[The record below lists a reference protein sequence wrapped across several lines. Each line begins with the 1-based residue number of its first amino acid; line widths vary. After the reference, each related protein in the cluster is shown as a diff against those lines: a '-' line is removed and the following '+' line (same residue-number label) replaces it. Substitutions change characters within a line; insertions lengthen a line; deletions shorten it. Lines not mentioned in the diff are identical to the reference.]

1 LLARSFARLRPGRQP
16 FIPPVTQQPRYAI
29 ARRRLLRQIKV
40 LRGLCREKPP
50 TKSKGAR
57 RMKTMLKVGVAAAG
71 VLMMGAPALA
81 EQGDVLIRLRAIT
94 VQPQEKVGPVL
105 PSFPTSSGRIT
116 NAYAPEIDFTYMLTN
131 HLGIEVIAATT
142 KHCVDG
148 GGSLAAV
155 GRLACTWVLPP
166 TVTLQYHFVPEGK
179 VHPYVG
185 AGVNWTL
192 FYNEKASTE
201 LVNAIGATDVN
212 LSSSWGYALQAGIDF
227 DISEKMFL
235 NLDVK
240 YVDMDTNAR
249 LTTGAAVNNL
259 RANIN
264 PLIVGVGVGWR
275 F

>member
-1 LLARSFARLRPGRQP
+1 
-16 FIPPVTQQPRYAI
+16 
-29 ARRRLLRQIKV
+29 
-40 LRGLCREKPP
+40 
-50 TKSKGAR
+50 
-57 RMKTMLKVGVAAAG
+57 
-71 VLMMGAPALA
+71 
-81 EQGDVLIRLRAIT
+81 
-94 VQPQEKVGPVL
+94 
-105 PSFPTSSGRIT
+105 
-116 NAYAPEIDFTYMLTN
+116 MLTI

-166 TVTLQYHFVPEGK
+166 TVTLQYHFAPEGK
-179 VHPYVG
+179 IHPYVG

-192 FYNEKASTE
+192 FYNERASTE
-201 LVNAIGATDVN
+201 LVNAIGATDVK

-227 DISEKMFL
+227 DLSEKMFL

-264 PLIVGVGVGWR
+264 PLIAGVGVGWR

>member
-1 LLARSFARLRPGRQP
+1 M
-16 FIPPVTQQPRYAI
+16 
-29 ARRRLLRQIKV
+29 RQIKALPRTCGHKAV
-40 LRGLCREKPP
+40 NQ
-50 TKSKGAR
+50 TKGQFF
-57 RMKTMLKVGVAAAG
+57 MTMLKTSLMAAVAAMA
-71 VLMMGAPALA
+71 LTTPAQA
-81 EQGDVLIRLRAIT
+81 AQGDILIRLRAIT

-105 PSFPTSSGRIT
+105 PTFPTSGGRIT
-116 NAYAPEIDFTYMLTN
+116 NAYAPEIDFTYMLTGN
-131 HLGIEVIAATT
+131 IGIELIAATT
-142 KHCVDG
+142 KHCVEG

-166 TVTLQYHFVPEGK
+166 TLTLQYHFAPEGK

-185 AGVNWTL
+185 AGVNWTM
-192 FYNEKASTE
+192 FYNEKASSQLNT
-201 LVNAIGATDVN
+201 AIGATSVT
-212 LSSSWGYALQAGIDF
+212 LSNSWGYAVQAGIDF

-249 LTTGAAVNNL
+249 LTTGAAVNTL
-259 RANIN
+259 RANID